1 MQPLVHLLLIWAG
14 VLIAATAAKK
24 TRLTPVLFFLFVGFV
39 MVNLG
44 IIPEVSGSFVREF
57 SELGIILIMF
67 ALGFEVSADDFI
79 KNVKKSWGIAFFG
92 ALVPFSTAFL
102 IADLIWH
109 DSAISLMCGLTMTAT
124 AVSLTMVSLRSVGLA
139 KSVVA
144 TRIMTSAVIDD
155 VGTLVMVAIL
165 VPLATGVG
173 EVTLYSMAFTVSKA
187 LLFFVIVTIIGAWIF
202 PHQPK
207 GWIRRVPLIG
217 RIGVRHLLTFDEGRY
232 ATLVI
237 LLVALTVGLTASYFG
252 FHPAVGA
259 YMAGLIIREEYFTI
273 GSRPSNP
280 ALAGR
285 EDNIYR
291 ETKTIINNAAFSWIG
306 PVFFVDLGAKIIFD
320 SSIFIEV
327 LPYAFVM
334 FIGVFVMQVAS
345 AGLAARYTSGMNPS
359 SSLMIGFGMLGRAE
373 LAFVVMDIA
382 YVQHSI
388 LTTQTFFTLMIAAFF
403 LNVSVPLTIAWWQ
416 PYYKRNLENGQST

>member
-1 MQPLVHLLLIWAG
+1 MHPLVHLLLIWAG
-14 VLIAATAAKK
+14 VLIAVVAAKK
-24 TRLTPVLFFLFVGFV
+24 TRLTPVLFFLLVGFV

-79 KNVKKSWGIAFFG
+79 KNMKKSWGIAFFG

-124 AVSLTMVSLRSVGLA
+124 AVSLTMVSLRSVGLS

-173 EVTLYSMAFTVSKA
+173 EVTLYSMAFTASKA
-187 LLFFVIVTIIGAWIF
+187 LLFFVFVTIIGAWIF

-259 YMAGLIIREEYFTI
+259 YMAGLIMREEYFTI
-273 GSRPSNP
+273 GSRPISP

-285 EDNIYR
+285 KDNIYER
-291 ETKTIINNAAFSWIG
+291 PRPLSTM
-306 PVFFVDLGAKIIFD
+306 P
-320 SSIFIEV
+320 
-327 LPYAFVM
+327 
-334 FIGVFVMQVAS
+334 
-345 AGLAARYTSGMNPS
+345 
-359 SSLMIGFGMLGRAE
+359 
-373 LAFVVMDIA
+373 
-382 YVQHSI
+382 HS
-388 LTTQTFFTLMIAAFF
+388 
-403 LNVSVPLTIAWWQ
+403 P
-416 PYYKRNLENGQST
+416 G